1 MRINIIE
8 PKLLTDQHLLAE
20 YNELNMVAQSFNRSK
35 LFKNRNDIIPE
46 EYSLNNGHVKFFYNK
61 GKYLYKRFYEL
72 KNELKN
78 RGFNV
83 KMDFKNYWLY
93 RMEHFNDWKPSKNDY
108 KVIFDRIKFKINL
121 KPNFYRYKR
130 NKINV
135 DEYLKFLKL
144 NLFENGFE

>member
-8 PKLLTDQHLLAE
+8 PSLLTDQHLLAE
-20 YNELNMVAQSFNRSK
+20 YNELNMVAQSFNHSK
-35 LFKNRNDIIPE
+35 LFKNRNDIIPK
-46 EYSLNNGHVKFFYNK
+46 EYSLNTGHVKFFYDK
-61 GKYLYKRFYEL
+61 GKYLYKRFYDL
-72 KNELKN
+72 KNELRN

-93 RMEHFNDWKPSKNDY
+93 RMEYFNDWKPSKNDY
-108 KVIFDRIKFKINL
+108 KVIFERIKFKINL

-135 DEYLKFLKL
+135 DKYLKFLKL